1 MPDETLIETTLRTAR
16 EQFELFFGA
25 DSPEMKEF
33 AALCVELHTALALDA
48 KASSL
53 ANEYTRLFI
62 GPGNSLHRPGNRYI
76 HAAKSW
82 YFSKA
87 RSTFAPHYHA
97 AGFTAAGYP
106 HVPDD
111 HIATE
116 LAFMAALCSE
126 AETHAS
132 SGDMPGAKIALG
144 RQAMFLAEHLGC
156 WMGEFAQR
164 LTSHLP
170 KSASAFYVHA
180 ANLAAAVCKA
190 DATATAEL
198 LGACLE

>member
-1 MPDETLIETTLRTAR
+1 MEANEIIANACANRAFIYQYLWRVFSDVPDETLIETTLRTAR

-62 GPGNSLHRPGNRYI
+62 GNSLHRPGNRYM

-87 RSTFAPHYHA
+87 RSTFAPHTTPPDSPRRAIRTSPMTILQPSSRSWRRCAAKQRHA
-97 AGFTAAGYP
+97 PLRA
-106 HVPDD
+106 
-111 HIATE
+111 IC
-116 LAFMAALCSE
+116 L
-126 AETHAS
+126 
-132 SGDMPGAKIALG
+132 
-144 RQAMFLAEHLGC
+144 
-156 WMGEFAQR
+156 AQR
-164 LTSHLP
+164 SH
-170 KSASAFYVHA
+170 SAVRRCF
-180 ANLAAAVCKA
+180 
-190 DATATAEL
+190 
-198 LGACLE
+198 